1 MVRQAAFGDVRG
13 TNTAV
18 VGALGAA
25 LGLLLL
31 VPTTRAYTVWI
42 TLVLALLIGP
52 IVVFGGVG
60 LVLGGR
66 WSLRSTGY
74 LLSGLACGVTAV
86 VGYPL
91 AQLVGMTTLGWTFF
105 LGGFGGNVC
114 AVLCAVR
121 AFDRTRS
128 ESERYEPPMY
138 PWRS

>member
-1 MVRQAAFGDVRG
+1 MVRQAAFGNTRG
-13 TNTAV
+13 TKTAV
-18 VGALGAA
+18 IGALGTA

-31 VPTTRAYTVWI
+31 VPTTRAYTVWV
-42 TLVLALLIGP
+42 TLALALLMGP

-66 WSLRSTGY
+66 VGLRSASY
-74 LLSGLACGVTAV
+74 LLSGLACAIATV
-86 VGYPL
+86 VSYPL

-105 LGGFGGNVC
+105 LGGFGTNVC

-121 AFDRTRS
+121 AFDRAHS